1 MMIRK
6 AVFPAA
12 GLGTRFL
19 PATKNQPKEML
30 PIYNKPAIQYVIEEA
45 VAAGL
50 EEILIIIGRGKHS
63 IVEHF
68 DRNPELEAFLEKK
81 GKPELVRMVKE
92 ISDLARLHFVHQK
105 EALGLGHAV
114 LTAEAFV
121 GNEPFAVF
129 LADDIVAPPFCASH
143 GVKSTLCSP
152 DVAPSDD
159 GPNAIGQMIEVF
171 KKTGSSVIA
180 LEAVAEEKVQ
190 DYGVIA
196 GEKVGERLH
205 RVTRLVEK
213 PPPGTAPSNLTIVG
227 RYLFTPGIF
236 PLLRETKAGRGG
248 EIQLTDAMARLLA
261 SEPIHGL
268 ELLGRRYDTGDP
280 AGFLEATLDYALRS
294 QDRERVQQYLDRIR

>member
-1 MMIRK
+1 MTTIRK

-45 VAAGL
+45 VAAGI

-68 DRNPELEAFLEKK
+68 DRSPELEAFLEKK
-81 GKPELVRMVKE
+81 GKPELVRLVKDV
-92 ISDLARLHFVHQK
+92 SDLARLHFVHQK
-105 EALGLGHAV
+105 EALGLGHAI
-114 LTAEAFV
+114 LIAEAFV
-121 GNEPFAVF
+121 GDEPFAVF
-129 LADDIVAPPFCASH
+129 LADDFVAPPDEGA
-143 GVKSTLCSP
+143 
-152 DVAPSDD
+152 
-159 GPNAIGQMIEVF
+159 NAIGQMIEVF
-171 KKTGSSVIA
+171 NRTGSSVIA
-180 LEAVAEEKVQ
+180 LEAVPEEKIQ

-196 GEKVGERLH
+196 GEKVAERLH
-205 RVTRLVEK
+205 RVTALVEK

-227 RYLFTPGIF
+227 RYIFTPEIF
-236 PLLRETKAGRGG
+236 PLLHETTPGRGG
-248 EIQLTDAMARLLA
+248 EIQLTDAMARLLET
-261 SEPIHGL
+261 SPIHGL

-280 AGFLEATLDYALRS
+280 VGFLEATLDYALRS

>member
-1 MMIRK
+1 MTIRK

-45 VAAGL
+45 VAAGI
-50 EEILIIIGRGKHS
+50 EEILIVIGRGKHS

-68 DRNPELEAFLEKK
+68 DRNPELEVFLENK
-81 GKPELVRMVKE
+81 GKPELARMVKD

-121 GNEPFAVF
+121 GGEPFAVF
-129 LADDIVAPPFCASH
+129 LADDIVAPPD
-143 GVKSTLCSP
+143 G
-152 DVAPSDD
+152 
-159 GPNAIGQMIEVF
+159 GPNAIGQMLEVF
-171 KKTGSSVIA
+171 ARTAASVIG
-180 LEAVAEEKVQ
+180 LEAVPEDKVQ

-196 GEKVGERLH
+196 GERIAERLH

-213 PPPGTAPSNLTIVG
+213 PAPGTAPSNLTIVG
-227 RYLFTPGIF
+227 RYIFTPAIF
-236 PLLRETKAGRGG
+236 PLLKKTGPGRNG
-248 EIQLTDAMARLLA
+248 EFQLTDAMARLL
-261 SEPIHGL
+261 EFETIHGL

-294 QDRERVQQYLDRIR
+294 QDRERVQRYLDRVR